1 MRDSEQKK
9 RWVIGMIGLFFR
21 WMFAF
26 ALLAL
31 TYNPTQW
38 NYVRWSMD
46 NYESRLSIAVLT
58 GLLLTIG
65 YIIYLRATIRSIGG
79 FGMFLV
85 LSVVAALLWVLYDLG
100 LLQLDNP
107 TMNVWLGILALSV
120 VLGIGLSWSH
130 VRRALSGQADMDD
143 VDE

>member
-1 MRDSEQKK
+1 
-9 RWVIGMIGLFFR
+9 MIGLFFR

-38 NYVRWSMD
+38 NYVRWSVD
-46 NYESRLSIAVLT
+46 NYESRLSIAVLA
-58 GLLLTIG
+58 GLLLAIG

-107 TMNVWLGILALSV
+107 TVNVWLGILALSV